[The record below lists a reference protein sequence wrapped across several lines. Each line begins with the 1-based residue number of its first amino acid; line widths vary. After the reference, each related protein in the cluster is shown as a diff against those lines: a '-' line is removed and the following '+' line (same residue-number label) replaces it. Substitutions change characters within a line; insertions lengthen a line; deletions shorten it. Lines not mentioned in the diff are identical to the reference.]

1 MQEDENF
8 NSQEIS
14 ETPKKRGRKP
24 KVETSAEG
32 VVAKK
37 RGRPRK
43 NAESESA
50 EQNDSSQQTSTP
62 LTGTQEL
69 EVRQTSSLDEVL
81 DTAVKQRRA
90 RGRKPSKTNRE
101 DGPVWRDTPT
111 VTQEESQTEERENGE
126 ESESEIFVYK
136 QKSDDF
142 EFSDSN
148 SQDDNENL
156 RANSGDDDD
165 DEIPTSFSTTDEDLN
180 PDAYRDQRDDDDD
193 NDYERRIAEAR
204 EYEKAIDDDEQ
215 LDVRQERNNR
225 WQNRDR
231 NDKNNKF
238 RDKQNGRQNN
248 NNRNQNQQ
256 QRQNNRQQDFRNN
269 KNRQQQNNN
278 NRNQN
283 QQQRQN
289 NNVRQNQQQA
299 RQQQQQQKK
308 SRWNQN
314 QSADSEYINPADLPE
329 WNILKSEK
337 LINEKLAQ
345 IFFDK
350 TPSWE
355 MESFENATP
364 ISIEEISTERP
375 ETTAQ
380 TSEITKQSVEK
391 ENSEVGDAKE
401 SPIQPDSYTENLDE
415 STPLVEAP
423 KTEEETPQIPQK
435 NVSDMNYWEL
445 MANANDSAVKKFG
458 LEKGEPTKDETAEG
472 LKEVESSQNAQ
483 EEVQSVKK
491 EIKIFDEPNSLIL
504 EDCGTIESIDDF
516 DELNKLGI
524 REIQA
529 KFDELSVEYTR
540 GTGKS
545 DLIAAY
551 FKHALKNKK
560 LVKVSGTLDVF
571 QDGLGGAITFEADNY
586 KLKRNSVYVPQIF
599 IDKYGLKRGHTVSAF
614 ALPPREFGRENC
626 PFAVAIVSA
635 MGSDPIEIKN
645 TVPFTDLVPY
655 YPTRRIIMES
665 AAATKN
671 DAIPMR
677 AVDLLT
683 PIGFGQRALIVAP
696 PRTGKTVLM
705 QAMAKSIRMNA
716 PDAHLMILLVDERP
730 EEVTD
735 FKRSVDAE
743 VIASTFDEEA
753 TSHVHAAEM
762 VISKARRMVE
772 EGRDVIILLDSI
784 TRLARAYN
792 ALMPNGGRTMSG
804 GVEANALQKPKKFFG
819 SARNI
824 ENGGSLTIIGTA
836 LVETGSKMDEVIFE
850 EFKGTGNL
858 ELHLDRA
865 LSDKRI
871 FPAISIEKSGTRK
884 EELLY
889 HPDELSKIYALRRA
903 MKDVPSTDAM
913 EMLVQRLRKVKTNV
927 EFLLGLNR

>member
-1 MQEDENF
+1 MQEDENLTP
-8 NSQEIS
+8 QETP

-24 KVETSAEG
+24 KLEASAEN
-32 VVAKK
+32 VATKK

-43 NAESESA
+43 NAEQTE
-50 EQNDSSQQTSTP
+50 EQQEAP
-62 LTGTQEL
+62 TQE
-69 EVRQTSSLDEVL
+69 RQASLDEVL

-90 RGRKPSKTNRE
+90 TGRKSTKTNRE
-101 DGPVWRDTPT
+101 DGPVWRDTPA
-111 VTQEESQTEERENGE
+111 VTEESPSEERENNG

-142 EFSDSN
+142 EFNRAN
-148 SQDDNENL
+148 SQDDDENSND
-156 RANSGDDDD
+156 NSDDDD
-165 DEIPTSFSTTDEDLN
+165 DIPTSFSTTDEDLEQ
-180 PDAYRDQRDDDDD
+180 DAYRNNSDDSDDDD
-193 NDYERRIAEAR
+193 NDDERRIAEAR
-204 EYEKAIDDDEQ
+204 EYEKATDDDEQ

-231 NDKNNKF
+231 NDRNNKF

-248 NNRNQNQQ
+248 NRNQNQQ
-256 QRQNNRQQDFRNN
+256 QRQNNNRQQDFRNN

-289 NNVRQNQQQA
+289 NNRQQNQQQT
-299 RQQQQQQKK
+299 RQQQKK
-308 SRWNQN
+308 SRWNQS
-314 QSADSEYINPADLPE
+314 QSADIEYINPADLPE
-329 WNILKSEK
+329 WNIFKSES

-355 MESFENATP
+355 LESFENATP
-364 ISIEEISTERP
+364 ISIEEIS
-375 ETTAQ
+375 
-380 TSEITKQSVEK
+380 S
-391 ENSEVGDAKE
+391 
-401 SPIQPDSYTENLDE
+401 
-415 STPLVEAP
+415 P
-423 KTEEETPQIPQK
+423 KTEDVATESAEEQNVVAEEPPTTELTEEAESEVEEQKIEEEEVPQIPQK

-458 LEKGEPTKDETAEG
+458 LEKGAPKEDVATENVEEQ
-472 LKEVESSQNAQ
+472 KEVATELPQA
-483 EEVQSVKK
+483 EK
-491 EIKIFDEPNSLIL
+491 EKFEEPNSLVL
-504 EDCGTIESIDDF
+504 ADCGTIESLADF

-529 KFDELSVEYTR
+529 KFDELAVEYTK

-560 LVKVSGTLDVF
+560 LVKVSGVLDVF

-599 IDKYGLKRGHTVSAF
+599 IDKYGLKRGHSVSAF

-626 PFAVAIVSA
+626 PYAVAIISA
-635 MGSDPIEIKN
+635 MNVNPAEIKN

-655 YPTRRIIMES
+655 YPTRRIILES
-665 AAATKN
+665 PTATKN

-762 VISKARRMVE
+762 VISRARRMVE
-772 EGRDVIILLDSI
+772 EGKDVIILLDSI

-871 FPAISIEKSGTRK
+871 FPAINIEKSGTRK

>member
-1 MQEDENF
+1 MQEDENLIP
-8 NSQEIS
+8 QETP

-24 KVETSAEG
+24 KLETSAEN
-32 VVAKK
+32 VAAKK

-43 NAESESA
+43 NAEQA
-50 EQNDSSQQTSTP
+50 EEQQDVATA
-62 LTGTQEL
+62 E
-69 EVRQTSSLDEVL
+69 RQASLDEVL

-90 RGRKPSKTNRE
+90 NGRKSAKTNRE
-101 DGPVWRDTPT
+101 DGPVWRDAPA
-111 VTQEESQTEERENGE
+111 VAEESQNEERENDG
-126 ESESEIFVYK
+126 ESESEIFVYDH
-136 QKSDDF
+136 KSDDF
-142 EFSDSN
+142 EFNRAN
-148 SQDDNENL
+148 SQDEEENS
-156 RANSGDDDD
+156 RENSNDDDD
-165 DEIPTSFSTTDEDLN
+165 GDIPTSFSTTDEDLEQ
-180 PDAYRDQRDDDDD
+180 DAYRNNRDDDDD
-193 NDYERRIAEAR
+193 NDDERRIAEAR
-204 EYEKAIDDDEQ
+204 EYEKATDDDDEQ
-215 LDVRQERNNR
+215 PDVRQERNNR

-231 NDKNNKF
+231 NDRNNKF

-248 NNRNQNQQ
+248 NRNQNQQ
-256 QRQNNRQQDFRNN
+256 QRQNNNRQQDFRNN

-283 QQQRQN
+283 QQRQN
-289 NNVRQNQQQA
+289 NKQQNQQQV
-299 RQQQQQQKK
+299 RQQQQKK
-308 SRWNQN
+308 SRWNQS
-314 QSADSEYINPADLPE
+314 QSADIEYINPADLPE
-329 WNILKSEK
+329 WNIFKSEN

-355 MESFENATP
+355 LESFENATP
-364 ISIEEISTERP
+364 ISIEEIS
-375 ETTAQ
+375 
-380 TSEITKQSVEK
+380 S
-391 ENSEVGDAKE
+391 
-401 SPIQPDSYTENLDE
+401 
-415 STPLVEAP
+415 P
-423 KTEEETPQIPQK
+423 KTENTATEVVEEIKEVAEQSPTTEVEEKPKVEAEEQKIDEEEVPQIPQK

-458 LEKGEPTKDETAEG
+458 LEKGAPKEDVATENIEEP
-472 LKEVESSQNAQ
+472 KEVVV
-483 EEVQSVKK
+483 EELQVAK
-491 EIKIFDEPNSLIL
+491 EKFEEPNSLVL
-504 EDCGTIESIDDF
+504 ADCGTIESLADF

-529 KFDELSVEYTR
+529 KFNELAVEYTK

-545 DLIAAY
+545 ELIAAY

-560 LVKVSGTLDVF
+560 LVKVSGVLDVF
-571 QDGLGGAITFEADNY
+571 QDGLGGAITFESDNY

-599 IDKYGLKRGHTVSAF
+599 IDKYGLKRGHSVSAF

-626 PFAVAIVSA
+626 PFAVAIISA
-635 MGSDPIEIKN
+635 MNANPTEIKN

-655 YPTRRIIMES
+655 YPTQRIILES

-716 PDAHLMILLVDERP
+716 PNAHLMILLVDERP

-762 VISKARRMVE
+762 VISRARRMVE
-772 EGRDVIILLDSI
+772 EGKDVIILLDSI

-871 FPAISIEKSGTRK
+871 FPAINIEKSGTRK

-913 EMLVQRLRKVKTNV
+913 EMLVQRLRKVRTNI